1 MKIIIKDSD
10 TNRNITL
17 PSRLILNSLTA
28 TLAPRLINK
37 KVNSGKDECKPKITG
52 SQLRVL
58 IREINRY
65 RRKHKD
71 WVLVEVEER
80 ATGDKVI
87 IKP

>member
-28 TLAPRLINK
+28 TLAPKWINK
-37 KVNSGKDECKPKITG
+37 KIKGSGNDTKLCVKG
-52 SQLRVL
+52 SQLRRL

-71 WVLVEVEER
+71 WVLVEVEEG
-80 ATGDKVI
+80 ATGDRVV

>member
-28 TLAPRLINK
+28 TLAPKLINK
-37 KVNSGKDECKPKITG
+37 KIKGRGNDTKLCVKG
-52 SQLRVL
+52 SQLRRL

-71 WVLVEVEER
+71 WVLVEVEEG
-80 ATGDKVI
+80 ANGDKVI

>member
-28 TLAPRLINK
+28 TLAPKLINK
-37 KVNSGKDECKPKITG
+37 KIKGGKNNSKISVTG
-52 SQLRVL
+52 SQLRRL

-71 WVLVEVEER
+71 WVLVEVEEGT
-80 ATGDKVI
+80 TGDSVV

>member
-1 MKIIIKDSD
+1 MKIIIKNSD
-10 TNRNITL
+10 TNLNLTL

-28 TLAPRLINK
+28 TLAPKLINK
-37 KVNSGKDECKPKITG
+37 KINGGKNNSGIYLKG
-52 SQLRVL
+52 SQLRRL

-71 WVLVEVEER
+71 WALVEVEEGEN
-80 ATGDKVI
+80 GDRVI